1 MSRDELL
8 NKIAVLA
15 NRDAGSLKG
24 PERLEDLED
33 WDSLAVLSVISL
45 LDEQF
50 HVVVPAATLHEA
62 QTIDDIVNL
71 VGDKLSS

>member
-8 NKIAVLA
+8 NKLAVII
-15 NRDAGSLKG
+15 NQDADSLRG

-50 HVVVPAATLHEA
+50 HVVVPATRIHEA
-62 QTIDDIVNL
+62 QTIDDIVKL
-71 VGDKLSS
+71 VGDKLTS